1 MGRRLRAEGK
11 ILKAEKGSGFRA
23 GKVEN
28 RQGNAGQ
35 NFKGGYFLVM
45 GIVVKSR
52 NGNTARGRVAARSG
66 VLSRRSRTRFYKK
79 TRVLTSQVHGEK
91 KKPALGRHNRP
102 GLVQRRS
109 LRIAESNLRRT
120 KKSDDAL
127 VKLLKNFQKLTF

>member
-1 MGRRLRAEGK
+1 M
-11 ILKAEKGSGFRA
+11 
-23 GKVEN
+23 
-28 RQGNAGQ
+28 
-35 NFKGGYFLVM
+35 
-45 GIVVKSR
+45 
-52 NGNTARGRVAARSG
+52 AARSG